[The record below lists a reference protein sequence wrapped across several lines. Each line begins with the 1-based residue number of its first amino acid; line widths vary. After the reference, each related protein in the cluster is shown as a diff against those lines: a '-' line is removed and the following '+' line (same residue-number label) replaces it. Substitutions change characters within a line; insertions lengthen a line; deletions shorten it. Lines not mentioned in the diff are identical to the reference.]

1 MFSPAARTSAPTWT
15 SSAPAR
21 RTRGGRRATGYRE
34 WLKHTGQAIAA
45 APPLAVAP
53 FDAAKAKEHQD
64 AWAKH
69 LGVEPEI
76 TNSIGMKLRLIPPG
90 EFLMGWSPEEIARL
104 LKEAPDLKDAPDHI
118 KDNVRSEGPQ
128 RRVTVKEPF
137 YMGVHEVTVGQFRE
151 FVRTT
156 KHRTEAETG
165 QGGVTWNDDLKKWER
180 KPENVWDNA
189 ELSGGDTHPVVF
201 VTLADAQA
209 FCALVDEARRS
220 RLCGARGGTMGMGLP
235 RRHHDPLVLRR
246 QRRRDEGLWL
256 DDAASEAKRRPVGR
270 LAPNPFGLY
279 DIHGNV
285 QELTISL
292 QEQTIFRG
300 GQAGES
306 PQRARSASRVGVGK
320 QYDPAIVLGFRV
332 VIVGDLKAKTPAKP
346 SALRHPR
353 QGRGRADIRHHG
365 RRGEGGAIRRH
376 DRDPRRWTVR
386 DSALSS
392 GKRALTIRRT
402 GRAFDRS

>member
-1 MFSPAARTSAPTWT
+1 LIVQGKNVVVLVNGTKTAEASIDGLPDRGPIYLNADAPGTVIHFRKIEIKELPASQP
-15 SSAPAR
+15 
-21 RTRGGRRATGYRE
+21 
-34 WLKHTGQAIAA
+34 A

-64 AWAKH
+64 AWARH
-69 LGVEPEI
+69 LGIEPEI
-76 TNSIGMKLRLIPPG
+76 SNSIGMKLRLIPPG
-90 EFLMGWSPEEIARL
+90 DFTMGSSPEEIAWL

-128 RRVTVKEPF
+128 RRVIVKKPF
-137 YMGVHEVTVGQFRE
+137 YMGVHEVTVGQFRA
-151 FVRTT
+151 FVRAT

-165 QGGVTWNDDLKKWER
+165 QRGVTWNNDLKKWER

-209 FCALVDEARRS
+209 CCAWLTKQEERTYAVPAEEQWEWACR
-220 RLCGARGGTMGMGLP
+220 AGTTTPWFFGDNAVAMKDFGWTTP
-235 RRHHDPLVLRR
+235 R
-246 QRRRDEGLWL
+246 
-256 DDAASEAKRRPVGR
+256 SEAKRKPVGR

-279 DIHGNV
+279 DIYGNV

-306 PQRARSASRVGVGK
+306 AQRARSASRVGVGK

-332 VIVGDLKAKTPAKP
+332 VIIGDLKAKTPPAKP
-346 SALRHPR
+346 
-353 QGRGRADIRHHG
+353 
-365 RRGEGGAIRRH
+365 
-376 DRDPRRWTVR
+376 
-386 DSALSS
+386 
-392 GKRALTIRRT
+392 
-402 GRAFDRS
+402 